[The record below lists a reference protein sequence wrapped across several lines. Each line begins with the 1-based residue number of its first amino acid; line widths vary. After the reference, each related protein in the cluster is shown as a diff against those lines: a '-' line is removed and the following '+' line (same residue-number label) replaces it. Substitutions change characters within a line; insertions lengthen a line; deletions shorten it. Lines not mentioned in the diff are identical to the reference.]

1 MALKWHREAVWRRA
15 GDSDIFGSG
24 TTYRIFGPGIGKE
37 QPRTGHITHEPG
49 RV

>member
-15 GDSDIFGSG
+15 GDPD
-24 TTYRIFGPGIGKE
+24 IFGPGIGKE